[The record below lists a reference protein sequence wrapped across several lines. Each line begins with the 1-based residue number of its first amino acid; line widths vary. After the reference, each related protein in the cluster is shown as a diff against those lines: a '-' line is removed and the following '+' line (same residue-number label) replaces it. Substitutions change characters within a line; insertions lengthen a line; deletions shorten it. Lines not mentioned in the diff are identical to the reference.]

1 MGVTGVLLEE
11 LVKHTDILMDV
22 SVADAVIIS
31 ERCKHIG
38 WNEYEIR
45 CNIKVKRNYINTQ
58 VQIADNN
65 TVQTAEY
72 TEQHKV
78 AETKTNETLPIKN
91 NTIVQAEK
99 YKRTE
104 TRTEDI
110 LPIENDVFAQIEQD
124 KVTRVENHIYK
135 RLTQKKD
142 KRDATLQKLKD
153 INVPSQIKKNI
164 NPAIQTTKKLQADQ
178 ISKRKIIVLNK
189 QGVRQELHAVEDSS
203 EEIIEEENESLKE
216 EMSNLI
222 RGYNSNHP
230 ECTKTKPTKFK
241 CSGTFLPSEKEILSD
256 TLSYGIKM
264 FNTKGTLTISNNAIF
279 PENLVKLCLGEGYDN
294 VKKGDTLE
302 IFKILYN
309 MNSKFSNGILLSTE
323 NHDIITNITKY
334 SDYSVM
340 RFLDYFWNKEN
351 ITLECVDT
359 DKFKIV
365 YDKKKPLLENRVV
378 ILNFQANEEFYIG
391 LSFVAE
397 EKSMFKELIEKEH
410 KTKKSY
416 EDKRRIKD
424 RQYKKY

>member
-1 MGVTGVLLEE
+1 MGATGVLLEE

-22 SVADAVIIS
+22 SVTDAVIIS
-31 ERCKHIG
+31 ERCKHTG

-45 CNIKVKRNYINTQ
+45 CEIKIKRDYINTQ
-58 VQIADNN
+58 IQTADNN
-65 TVQTAEY
+65 TVQTEEY
-72 TEQHKV
+72 KV
-78 AETKTNETLPIKN
+78 AETKTNETAPIKN
-91 NTIVQAEK
+91 NTIVRAEK

-104 TRTEDI
+104 TGTDKIFSGEKDTSA
-110 LPIENDVFAQIEQD
+110 PIEQD
-124 KVTRVENHIYK
+124 KEERLENHIYK
-135 RLTQKKD
+135 HLQKKD
-142 KRDATLQKLKD
+142 KRDATLQKLND
-153 INVPSQIKKNI
+153 INIPSRIKKDA
-164 NPAIQTTKKLQADQ
+164 NPATQTSKKLQADK
-178 ISKRKIIVLNK
+178 ISKRKIMVLDK
-189 QGVRQELHAVEDSS
+189 GGLRRELHAVEDSS
-203 EEIIEEENESLKE
+203 EEITEEENESSKE
-216 EMSNLI
+216 EISNLI

-230 ECTKTKPTKFK
+230 ECAKTEQPKFK
-241 CSGTFLPSEKEILSD
+241 CSGIFLPCEKEILSD

-279 PENLVKLCLGEGYDN
+279 PKNLVKLCLGEVYDN

-309 MNSKFSNGILLSTE
+309 MNAKFNDGILLSTE

-334 SDYSVM
+334 SNYSVM
-340 RFLDYFWNKEN
+340 RFLDHFWNKEN

-378 ILNFQANEEFYIG
+378 ILNFQANNEFYIG

-397 EKSMFKELIEKEH
+397 EKSMLKELIEKEH

-416 EDKRRIKD
+416 DDKRRIKD